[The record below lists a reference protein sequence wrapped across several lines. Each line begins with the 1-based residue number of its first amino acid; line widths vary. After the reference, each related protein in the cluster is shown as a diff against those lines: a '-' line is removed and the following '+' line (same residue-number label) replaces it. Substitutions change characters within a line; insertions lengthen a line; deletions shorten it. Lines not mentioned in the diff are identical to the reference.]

1 MRISEKDLDSIIKPR
16 ISMLKTNMSGL
27 ISFFNDETLNKGS
40 TDNISYGKGS
50 IKNSTS
56 DLF

>member
-16 ISMLKTNMSGL
+16 ISMFKTNMSGL

-40 TDNISYGKGS
+40 TDSISYGKGS

>member
-1 MRISEKDLDSIIKPR
+1 MF
-16 ISMLKTNMSGL
+16 KTNMSGL

-40 TDNISYGKGS
+40 TDSISYGKGS

>member
-16 ISMLKTNMSGL
+16 ISMFKTNMSGL
-27 ISFFNDETLNKGS
+27 ISFFNDVTLNKGS